1 MLLPQSENNAGYF
14 KKETPKLIY
23 NRIAHKICQGPSGAS
38 FWTPR
43 LGEAV
48 GGRTAGRT
56 GGLTEGRMEGRASGQ
71 RVGGAV
77 PACVRRWT
85 AGRTGG
91 LMEGRM
97 GGRAGRWAD
106 SGRGSPSLRA
116 WTDSREDGWVCGAH
130 REVQRVCG
138 VCGAHREAW
147 PGPVSG
153 LSHRVLL
160 RKMGRTLPALLLSR
174 MLAGCKEPRAGM
186 SPALRKSCSAAITAN
201 SGASGITRAENTEP
215 TGDQPRPRSAA
226 RRLSRI
232 PQP

>member
-1 MLLPQSENNAGYF
+1 MSWASKFPQGAYATSTIGKQCRLLQKGNSKTDLQQNCTQNLPRALGCLILDP
-14 KKETPKLIY
+14 ET
-23 NRIAHKICQGPSGAS
+23 
-38 FWTPR
+38 
-43 LGEAV
+43 
-48 GGRTAGRT
+48 GRGSRWMDGR
-56 GGLTEGRMEGRASGQ
+56 ED
-71 RVGGAV
+71 
-77 PACVRRWT
+77 RWT
-85 AGRTGG
+85 DGR
-91 LMEGRM
+91 EN
-97 GGRAGRWAD
+97 GRAGRQAE
-106 SGRGSPSLRA
+106 SGQGGPSLRA
-116 WTDSREDGWVCGAH
+116 WRDSREDEWVCGAH

-147 PGPVSG
+147 PGPVSS

-174 MLAGCKEPRAGM
+174 VLAGCKEPRAGM

-226 RRLSRI
+226 RRPSRI